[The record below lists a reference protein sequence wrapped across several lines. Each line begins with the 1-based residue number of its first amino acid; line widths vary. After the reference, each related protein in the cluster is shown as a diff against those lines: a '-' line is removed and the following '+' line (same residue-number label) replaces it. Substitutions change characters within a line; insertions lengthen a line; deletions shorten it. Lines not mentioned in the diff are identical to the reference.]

1 MRLKERGKLKSFKP
15 DIKLKK
21 KSINIKIFNH
31 IKIRTKL
38 ILSFMFILIIPLFI
52 VVNFF
57 YGRSLEV
64 VESKVKL
71 VTSELSTQANTAL
84 NMQIRQIENL
94 SDQIFS
100 NKTIYTNLSPSVKK
114 DAYSKYQKTN
124 EALSAL
130 GTYTLSNDYIEAIY
144 LYLYDDDSVL
154 NSGSTI
160 DSDYLKAEFK
170 NSAEFKE
177 QIDKKGFKWIT
188 GLNNKYD
195 KLYLI
200 RNLSN
205 LNYGSDIGIMLIST
219 KIDTF
224 LSIIDDVNLG
234 DNTSFYIVN
243 EDGEILIDVNSDNLG
258 KVEDPQ
264 LLSQIKESIAQGEE
278 NSSFVSNGNLVSYA
292 VCSNGWISVAKI
304 PTSNLVSEIEQV
316 NKIAIGVSI
325 ACVLIATLLSIII
338 SGSICRPIKKIMILM
353 KAAETGDLTVKS
365 NEYGRSEIGQ
375 LSKSFDNMILNI
387 NELVKESF
395 DTSEK
400 VYNDT
405 LIVNSVAS
413 QTSIIAAQVSSAIEA
428 ISKGNIEQANSAD
441 ETNNIM
447 HELASNISNEEQTLD
462 SFTQTVTQTRTVGN
476 SAMDTINKLNE
487 RSEQT
492 LEMFNTIHS
501 NIVNLNKNAKEII
514 KMTKL
519 IEDITEQ
526 TNLLSL
532 NARIE
537 AARAGEAGKGFT
549 VVAGEVGKLAEQ
561 SKQATELITKI
572 TTSIQKDTMKTVE
585 VVEKGTNTF
594 REQLDAVKDT
604 NIAFTSIDES
614 LESIGNQ
621 IDMLTKSMEDISEMK
636 DLVTRSV
643 ENIASVSEQTASAA
657 QEVMATGEEQTASAE
672 KLSDLSAHLAE
683 IVDSLRNKITKF
695 KV

>member
-594 REQLDAVKDT
+594 KEQLDAVKDT

>member
-170 NSAEFKE
+170 NSDEFKE
-177 QIDKKGFKWIT
+177 QINKKGFKWIT